1 MDFIT
6 EFLSIEKFY
15 GNTLLSWLIALG
27 ILVVS
32 FIAVK
37 VLYWF
42 FANVVKKLTKK
53 TKTNID
59 DVLIDKLKT
68 PLTYLVLIIGYW
80 VAIHYLKFEDNLSSI
95 LENVAYFALII
106 DLTAVLSRVLD
117 ALISEV
123 IMPLSE
129 KSESSFDNQLIPV
142 IQKAVRTIIWALGV
156 IIGLDN
162 IGFDITAMI
171 AGLGIGGLALALAA
185 QDSVKNIFAGI
196 MIFLD
201 KPFRINDRIQI
212 DGHDGIVEE
221 VGLRSTR
228 IRTLEGRI
236 VTIPNCAFTDNSVI
250 NVTSQPALKVKL
262 NLGLTYDTNEDDMQK
277 AIDILEDIVK
287 NQDAITD
294 DYAAGFNGF
303 GDFSLNI
310 LFIYY
315 VKPDSHWLDTQTLV
329 NKEILKRFNK
339 EKLDFAFPTQT
350 VLKKDI

>member
-1 MDFIT
+1 MEIIHQ
-6 EFLSIEKFY
+6 EFY
-15 GNTLLSWLIALG
+15 GNSILNWGIAVG
-27 ILVVS
+27 ILILSFVV
-32 FIAVK
+32 VK
-37 VLYWF
+37 MLYWIF
-42 FANVVKKLTKK
+42 SNVIRRLTSK
-53 TKTNID
+53 TKTNLD
-59 DVLIDKLKT
+59 DVLIDKLEK
-68 PLTYLVLIIGYW
+68 PLTYLVLILGYW
-80 VAIHYLKFEDNLSSI
+80 ISIHYLVFKEEVEI
-95 LENVAYFALII
+95 VLENVAYFLLVI
-106 DLTAVLSRVLD
+106 DVTAILSRIVD

-123 IMPLSE
+123 IMPITE
-129 KSESSFDNQLIPV
+129 KSDSSFDNQLIPV
-142 IQKAVRTIIWALGV
+142 IQKGVRSIIWILGI

-201 KPFRINDRIQI
+201 KPFRIKDRIQV
-212 DGHDGIVEE
+212 DGFDGIVEE

-228 IRTLEGRI
+228 LRTLEGRI
-236 VTIPNCAFTDNSVI
+236 VTIPNSRFTDNSVT
-250 NVTSQPALKVKL
+250 NVTSQPTLKVKL
-262 NLGLTYDTNEDDMQK
+262 NLGLTYDTDENQMQK

-287 NQDAITD
+287 EQEAITD

-329 NKEILKRFNK
+329 NKEILRRFNK
-339 EKLDFAFPTQT
+339 EGLEFAFPTQT
-350 VLKKDI
+350 ILKKDI

>member
-1 MDFIT
+1 MEIIHQ
-6 EFLSIEKFY
+6 EFY
-15 GNTLLSWLIALG
+15 GNSILNWAIAVG
-27 ILVVS
+27 ILILS
-32 FIAVK
+32 FIVVK
-37 VLYWF
+37 MLYWIF
-42 FANVVKKLTKK
+42 SNVIRRLTSK
-53 TKTNID
+53 TKTNLD
-59 DVLIDKLKT
+59 DVLIDKLEK
-68 PLTYLVLIIGYW
+68 PLTYLVLILGYW
-80 VAIHYLKFEDNLSSI
+80 ISIHYLVFKEEVEI
-95 LENVAYFALII
+95 VLENVAYFLLVI
-106 DLTAVLSRVLD
+106 DVTAILSRIVD

-123 IMPLSE
+123 IMPITE
-129 KSESSFDNQLIPV
+129 KSDSSFDNQLIPV
-142 IQKAVRTIIWALGV
+142 IQKGVRSIIWILGI

-201 KPFRINDRIQI
+201 KPFRIKDRIQV
-212 DGHDGIVEE
+212 DGFDGIVEE

-228 IRTLEGRI
+228 LRTLEGRI
-236 VTIPNCAFTDNSVI
+236 VTIPNSRFTDNSVT
-250 NVTSQPALKVKL
+250 NVTSQPTLKVKL
-262 NLGLTYDTNEDDMQK
+262 NLGLTYDTDENQMQK

-287 NQDAITD
+287 DQEAITD

-329 NKEILKRFNK
+329 NKEILRRFNK
-339 EKLDFAFPTQT
+339 EGLEFAFPTQT
-350 VLKKDI
+350 ILKKDI

>member
-1 MDFIT
+1 M
-6 EFLSIEKFY
+6 EYLVKEFY
-15 GNTLLSWLIALG
+15 GNTIQDWLIALAILIG
-27 ILVVS
+27 SFILV
-32 FIAVK
+32 K
-37 VLYWF
+37 MLYWVF
-42 FANVVKKLTKK
+42 SNVFKKITSK
-53 TKTNID
+53 TKTNLD
-59 DVLIDKLKT
+59 DVLLSKLEK
-68 PLTYLVLIIGYW
+68 PLTYLVLVGGYW
-80 VAIHYLKFEDNLSSI
+80 VAIHYLKFSDGISEV
-95 LENVAYFALII
+95 LENAAYFALVI
-106 DLTAVLSRVLD
+106 DITAIFSRIFD

-123 IMPLSE
+123 ILPLSE

-142 IQKAVRTIIWALGV
+142 VQKGVRSIIWVLGI

-201 KPFRINDRIQI
+201 KPFRLNDRIQI
-212 DGHDGIVEE
+212 NGHDGSVEE

-236 VTIPNCAFTDNSVI
+236 VTIPNCTFTDNSVI

-262 NLGLTYDTNEDDMQK
+262 NLGLTYDTNEEDMQK
-277 AIDILEDIVK
+277 AIDILEEIVRDEPQIK
-287 NQDAITD
+287 D
-294 DYAAGFNGF
+294 DFAAGFNGF

-315 VKPDSHWLDTQTLV
+315 VKPEGHWLDTQTLV
-329 NKEILKRFNK
+329 NKEVLRRFNK
-339 EKLDFAFPTQT
+339 EGLEFAFPTQT
-350 VLKKDI
+350 LYKKEI

>member
-1 MDFIT
+1 M
-6 EFLSIEKFY
+6 EVLHQEFY
-15 GNTLLSWLIALG
+15 GNSILNWAIAVG
-27 ILVVS
+27 ILILSFVV
-32 FIAVK
+32 VK
-37 VLYWF
+37 MLYWIF
-42 FANVVKKLTKK
+42 SNVIRRLTSK
-53 TKTNID
+53 TKTNLD
-59 DVLIDKLKT
+59 DVLINKLEK
-68 PLTYLVLIIGYW
+68 PLTYLILILGYW
-80 VAIHYLKFEDNLSSI
+80 ISIHYLVFKEEVEI
-95 LENVAYFALII
+95 VLENAAYFLLVV
-106 DLTAVLSRVLD
+106 DVTAILSRIVD

-123 IMPLSE
+123 ILPITE

-142 IQKAVRTIIWALGV
+142 IQKGVRSIIWVLGI

-201 KPFRINDRIQI
+201 KPFRIKDRIQV
-212 DGHDGIVEE
+212 DGFDGTVEE

-228 IRTLEGRI
+228 LRTLEGRI
-236 VTIPNCAFTDNSVI
+236 VTIPNSRFTDNSVT
-250 NVTSQPALKVKL
+250 NVTSQPTLKVKL
-262 NLGLTYDTNEDDMQK
+262 NLGLTYDTDEVQMQK

-287 NQDAITD
+287 DQDAITD

-329 NKEILKRFNK
+329 NKEILRRFNK
-339 EKLDFAFPTQT
+339 EGLEFAFPTQT
-350 VLKKDI
+350 ILKKDI

>member
-1 MDFIT
+1 MEIIHQ
-6 EFLSIEKFY
+6 EFY
-15 GNTLLSWLIALG
+15 GNSILNWGIAVG
-27 ILVVS
+27 ILILSFVV
-32 FIAVK
+32 VK
-37 VLYWF
+37 MLYWIF
-42 FANVVKKLTKK
+42 SNVIRRLTSK
-53 TKTNID
+53 TKTNLD
-59 DVLIDKLKT
+59 DVLIDKLEK
-68 PLTYLVLIIGYW
+68 PLTYLVLILGYW
-80 VAIHYLKFEDNLSSI
+80 ISIHYLVFKEEVEI
-95 LENVAYFALII
+95 VLENAAYFLLVI
-106 DLTAVLSRVLD
+106 DVTAILSRIVD

-123 IMPLSE
+123 IMPITE
-129 KSESSFDNQLIPV
+129 KSDSSFDNQLIPV
-142 IQKAVRTIIWALGV
+142 IQKGVRSIIWILGI

-201 KPFRINDRIQI
+201 KPFRIKDRIQV
-212 DGHDGIVEE
+212 DGFDGIVEE

-228 IRTLEGRI
+228 LRTLEGRI
-236 VTIPNCAFTDNSVI
+236 VTIPNSRFTDNSVT
-250 NVTSQPALKVKL
+250 NVTSQPTLKVKL
-262 NLGLTYDTNEDDMQK
+262 NLGLTYDTDENQMQK

-287 NQDAITD
+287 DQEAITD

-329 NKEILKRFNK
+329 NKEILRRFNK
-339 EKLDFAFPTQT
+339 EGLEFAFPTQT
-350 VLKKDI
+350 ILKKDI